1 MIIIHKIALYIAV
14 IVRIFKEYKLRS
26 ILSVLGVGFG
36 TFALISMVSISQSL
50 QEKSRQ
56 EVEKFGKNLV
66 VVKAGKVRVFR
77 RSSRSITSATTL
89 KISDA
94 IAIKQHIDHVKT
106 VLPSFQIAYPIRKGG
121 TTIFSTIIGVG
132 ENYPQIRNVKV
143 MKGRFYSPKEEQSG
157 EKVIVLGYK
166 IAKDFFGNEEPIGKT
181 LLIFRVPCKVIGV
194 MEEKGTDVSGEDQDS
209 LIYTPLKTAM
219 RRLANVDYI
228 NTIYIQVEH
237 RDYIPYVKERIR
249 QLLRKKHNIKLG
261 EKEDFTVLS
270 PDDYLRMEREALHIF
285 SLLGGISAAISFV
298 IGGIG
303 ILSIMILIVNERIE
317 EIGIRRAVGAK
328 KADILFQFIL
338 ESNLIA
344 FFGGLVGS
352 LLGSIFCLSIFN
364 LFSLPMTL
372 SIEWILL
379 SFLLSFLTGLLAGI
393 YPAYKAAALKPVEAL
408 RRV

>member
-1 MIIIHKIALYIAV
+1 MILLHKVFLYIAV
-14 IVRIFKEYKLRS
+14 IVRIFREYRLRS
-26 ILSVLGVGFG
+26 ALSVLGVGFG
-36 TFALISMVSISQSL
+36 TFALISMVSISNSL

-77 RSSRSITSATTL
+77 RSSRSITSAKTL

-94 IAIKQHIDHVKT
+94 LAIKQHIDHVKT
-106 VLPSFQIAYPIRKGG
+106 VLPSFQISYPIRKEG

-132 ENYPQIRNVKV
+132 KEYPQVRNIKV
-143 MKGRFYSPKEEQSG
+143 MKGRFYSEKEEKSG

-166 IAKDFFGNEEPIGKT
+166 IAKDFFGNEEPVGKT
-181 LLIFRVPCKVIGV
+181 LLIFRVPCRVIGV

-228 NTIYIQVEH
+228 NTIYVQVDSREK
-237 RDYIPYVKERIR
+237 INYVKNKIR
-249 QLLRKKHNIKLG
+249 KLLRKRHHIKPG

-270 PDDYLRMEREALHIF
+270 PDDYLRMEKEALHIF
-285 SLLGGISAAISFV
+285 SLLGGVSATISFI

-328 KADILFQFIL
+328 KSDILLQFLL
-338 ESNLIA
+338 EANLIA
-344 FFGGLVGS
+344 LSGSVGGVLA
-352 LLGSIFCLSIFN
+352 GSIFSFAVFH
-364 LFSLPMTL
+364 LFSLPAML
-372 SIEWILL
+372 SLEWVFF
-379 SFLLSFLTGLLAGI
+379 SFLLSFITGALSGI
-393 YPAYKAAALKPVEAL
+393 YPAYRASTVKPIQAL
-408 RRV
+408 RRI

>member
-1 MIIIHKIALYIAV
+1 MIIIHKIALYTAV
-14 IVRIFKEYKLRS
+14 IIRIFKEYKLRS
-26 ILSVLGVGFG
+26 VLSILGIGFG
-36 TFALISMVSISQSL
+36 TFALIAMISISHSL

-77 RSSRSITSATTL
+77 RSSRSITSAKTL

-94 IAIKQHIDHVKT
+94 LAIKQHIDHVKT
-106 VLPSFQIAYPIRKGG
+106 VLPSFQISYPIRKGG

-132 ENYPQIRNVKV
+132 GEYPQVRNIKV
-143 MKGRFYSPKEEQSG
+143 MKGRFYSRKEEQSG

-166 IAKDFFGNEEPIGKT
+166 IAKDFFGDEEPVGKT
-181 LLIFRVPCKVIGV
+181 LLIFRVPCRVIGV

-228 NTIYIQVEH
+228 NTIYVQVEH
-237 RDYIPYVKERIR
+237 RDYIPYVKRKIR
-249 QLLRKKHNIKLG
+249 QLLRKRHHIKPG

-285 SLLGGISAAISFV
+285 SLLGSVSAAISFI

-328 KADILFQFIL
+328 KTDILFQFLL
-338 ESNLIA
+338 ESNIIA
-344 FFGGLVGS
+344 FLGSVIGS
-352 LLGSIFCLSIFN
+352 LLGSMFCLIIFFF
-364 LFSLPMTL
+364 FSLPMTL
-372 SIEWILL
+372 SLEWVMI
-379 SFLLSFLTGLLAGI
+379 SFLLSFITGVSAGI
-393 YPAYKAAALKPVEAL
+393 YPAYKAAGIKPINAL